1 MNAYNCQATWIGNYL
16 KVKMYGK
23 PIYPV
28 LMKPYQ
34 TMTKRQAEGSN
45 YNLPLIPESLDNK
58 NLSQCNSIPQPRRL
72 LLAERERFENL
83 MDLNFAKGHKYIT
96 LTYGKDHVSLAEASK
111 NFENWVK
118 RMRER
123 YGDFKYLAVR
133 SFQGRGTIHFHIL
146 ANLPRIPRE
155 ELADGTF
162 RAIWG
167 HGNVDFKQVYEL
179 SAGDRRN
186 KLKKYLLK
194 NLQEFKT
201 DERSYGKRLFL
212 QSKNLKLPEIF
223 KGNYDELMEGLR
235 NMGVELRLV
244 ESRQFPVDYLDYIR
258 LETHQIIA

>member
-1 MNAYNCQATWIGNYL
+1 MNAYNCQATWIGSYL

-23 PIYPV
+23 PIYPGR
-28 LMKPYQ
+28 MKPYR
-34 TMTKRQAEGSN
+34 TMTKRQAEGINSN
-45 YNLPLIPESLDNK
+45 LHLKPESLDLGN
-58 NLSQCNSIPQPRRL
+58 SSRYNSIPQTRRL
-72 LLAERERFENL
+72 SLAERERFENL

-96 LTYGKDHVSLAEASK
+96 LTYGKEHVSLAEASK
-111 NFENWVK
+111 DFENWVK

-162 RAIWG
+162 RSIWG

-194 NLQEFKT
+194 NLQEFKA

-223 KGNYDELMEGLR
+223 KGNYDELMEDFR
-235 NMGVELRLV
+235 KMGVELKLV
-244 ESRQFPVDYLDYIR
+244 ESRQFPVDYLNYIR